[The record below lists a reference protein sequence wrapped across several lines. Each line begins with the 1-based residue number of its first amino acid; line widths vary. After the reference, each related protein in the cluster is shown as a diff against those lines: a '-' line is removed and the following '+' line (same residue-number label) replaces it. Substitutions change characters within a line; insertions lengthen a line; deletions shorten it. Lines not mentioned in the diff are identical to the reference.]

1 MRVNV
6 PTNADDLIALGQAI
20 KEKHTALGATSPLK
34 GIEDIDLLGSLS
46 DSADT
51 SNKDAKEFA
60 RKQETANQA
69 RDNALGQTGQLRP
82 RTVRFIVTS
91 ARDVLLGQ
99 NKGKEKNLG
108 DWNFVVD
115 DSAPAPAK
123 AKPA

>member
-6 PTNADDLIALGQAI
+6 PTNADELITLGKAI
-20 KEKHTALGATSPLK
+20 KKKHTDLGDASPLK

-99 NKGKEKNLG
+99 NKGKEK
-108 DWNFVVD
+108 
-115 DSAPAPAK
+115 
-123 AKPA
+123 